1 MFIGQGQSGKTSLKR
16 SLKGERFDP
25 EETITKGIERDPSY
39 FKISQ
44 EVWKIGES
52 GDEATNSD
60 PAPISY
66 EKCTA
71 QCIFKSLKEGINSI
85 QMKNDDASN
94 LESGIDSSNSKV
106 FQNVRK
112 KAAIKEAGLEVPDE
126 IAALVENLLQPEEA
140 ATKEAGLEVPDEI
153 AALVENLLQPEEAEG
168 EGKEG
173 LYSVL
178 WDFGGQSVY
187 YTTHPLFLTT
197 RAIYLLAYNL
207 NQDPDEVSPPVKRG
221 FYEDI
226 EDVFC
231 ERSNM
236 DYLDLWMSSV
246 SSLVLEDEDLQEMLA
261 TEILPERLPPVF
273 LVCTHADKPFQG
285 LDPHVLA
292 RKIFGSLKTRVYGK
306 HLVDFFAVDNTKSG
320 SVEKCPEVDRLRKEV
335 ETVANELPQMKE
347 AIPIKWLKFEK
358 EMKEKN
364 QDGHKWIS
372 LDEAKNIATEKCG
385 ISSTEQFVAML
396 NFLHDQRIL
405 VHFDH
410 TKQLKRMVILDP
422 QWLVDVFKE
431 VITIRPYRSRERK
444 YEQLWLK
451 LERTGILKEELLKHV
466 WGPLFDN
473 RETCQTLIAL
483 MEKFCLLCP
492 LSSSVATDSPT
503 EYLVPSMLKFPPL
516 EDVRKLIA
524 FAGIPSLYLKFKST
538 QVPSGLFPRV
548 VLMVFQWCT
557 KEFSSQTRPQLHQ
570 NFARFYTHPTEG
582 CSVILQCHSSF
593 IEVVVH
599 KERCAAGLSSD
610 VESGLNL
617 PSKSTYDPF
626 QVDFARAICR
636 RLGLILECMR
646 KEFPWLKNMAYDLLV
661 CCPVCCESLSVN
673 HCSNHNVR
681 GCKKEQCLH
690 LWSESQLFASR
701 GFIVCTRSVVAVKC
715 KVPVDLVGFWFGSLE
730 ERVIF

>member
-1 MFIGQGQSGKTSLKR
+1 M
-16 SLKGERFDP
+16 
-25 EETITKGIERDPSY
+25 
-39 FKISQ
+39 
-44 EVWKIGES
+44 
-52 GDEATNSD
+52 
-60 PAPISY
+60 
-66 EKCTA
+66 
-71 QCIFKSLKEGINSI
+71 
-85 QMKNDDASN
+85 
-94 LESGIDSSNSKV
+94 
-106 FQNVRK
+106 
-112 KAAIKEAGLEVPDE
+112 
-126 IAALVENLLQPEEA
+126 VENLLQPEEA